1 MSDAPRGD
9 KPSVSAVVIN
19 YNGGDRTIRC
29 LEALTGQTRPPDHIV
44 VVDNGSHDGGP
55 ERIRGRFTE
64 VEVIEL
70 GENRGLPAARN
81 IGLAAVRSDLVLLTD
96 NDIYLEP
103 DCLNRLLV
111 AQAATTPTVV
121 CPRIRLIPER
131 DVVQADGAAPH
142 FVGTMVLLHGYR
154 HVEDEP
160 AERSRVP
167 GCIGACYL
175 IDRRRV
181 LEEGGFNEDYFFYFE
196 DLEFMLRLAARGHDF
211 ICEPAALVY
220 HDRGEGTPGL
230 SFRGTGAYPRR
241 RAYLSMRNRWLT
253 ILTHYRTRTLLLL
266 LPPLVLYEIAVVVLA
281 LTRGWGSQ
289 WLKAWV
295 WQLRNVRA
303 TAHRRRVARGLRV
316 RSDQE
321 LLVGGPL
328 PLAPGL
334 IQGPVLDAAV
344 SVLSSVL
351 DGYWRTV
358 RHLIG

>member
-1 MSDAPRGD
+1 M
-9 KPSVSAVVIN
+9 
-19 YNGGDRTIRC
+19 
-29 LEALTGQTRPPDHIV
+29 
-44 VVDNGSHDGGP
+44 
-55 ERIRGRFTE
+55 
-64 VEVIEL
+64 
-70 GENRGLPAARN
+70 
-81 IGLAAVRSDLVLLTD
+81 
-96 NDIYLEP
+96 
-103 DCLNRLLV
+103 
-111 AQAATTPTVV
+111 
-121 CPRIRLIPER
+121 
-131 DVVQADGAAPH
+131 
-142 FVGTMVLLHGYR
+142 
-154 HVEDEP
+154 EDEP

-211 ICEPAALVY
+211 ICEAGALVY

-230 SFRGTGAYPRR
+230 SFRGAGAYPPR

-253 ILTHYRTRTLLLL
+253 ILSHYRTRTLLLL
-266 LPPLVLYEIAVVVLA
+266 LPALVLYEMAVVVFA

-295 WQLRNVRA
+295 WNLRNVRGIA
-303 TAHRRRVARGLRV
+303 QRRRVARGLRV
-316 RSDQE
+316 RSDRE

-334 IQGPVLDAAV
+334 IQGRVPGAAV
-344 SVLSSVL
+344 SILSSVL

-358 RHLIG
+358 RNLIG

>member
-1 MSDAPRGD
+1 MS
-9 KPSVSAVVIN
+9 SVVIN

-44 VVDNGSHDGGP
+44 VVDNGSLDGGP
-55 ERIRGRFTE
+55 ERIRDRFTE

-103 DCLNRLLV
+103 DCLSLLLV

-142 FVGTMVLLHGYR
+142 FVGTIVLLHGYR

-160 AERSRVP
+160 AVRSRVP

-253 ILTHYRTRTLLLL
+253 IFMHYRTRTLLLL
-266 LPPLVLYEIAVVVLA
+266 LPALVLYEMAVVVLA

-295 WQLRNVRA
+295 WQLRNVRT
-303 TAHRRRVARGLRV
+303 TARRRRVALGLRV
-316 RSDQE
+316 RSDRE

-334 IQGPVLDAAV
+334 IRGRVPVAAV
-344 SVLSSVL
+344 SILSSVL
-351 DGYWRTV
+351 DGYWRAV